1 MPGKSATSGSVL
13 VSITPLISKGISSLE
28 LPWMKICAPNPEL
41 AQARDR

>member
-1 MPGKSATSGSVL
+1 MPGTSATSASVL
-13 VSITPLISKGISSLE
+13 ISITPLVFNGISSLE